1 MLRVLIVDDSPTQ
14 RLLIRAVLQSDPDIT
29 VIGEAGSG
37 EAARE
42 QAKLIKPDLITMD
55 INMPGMGGFEA
66 IRHIMSETPCPIVVL
81 TAMDTGQLSGVT
93 FRALELGALTALPKP
108 RGLPQEDIRARQLI
122 AQVKLM
128 AGVKVVRRT
137 LAAHRPSPSPSQP
150 LRQPKKPIRL
160 VVVGA
165 STGGP
170 PALQQLLSALPPDFP
185 VPIAAVQH
193 IARGFVSGLAQWL
206 SETTPIRCQVA
217 GQDEIPQPG
226 RLYLAPDDYHLTV
239 KASGLLWLST
249 APPQRGLRPCVNAL
263 FESAA
268 HHLKESALGVLLT
281 GMGEDGAAGL
291 LAMRQAGAY
300 TIAQDEASSVVY
312 GMPKAAADLGAAL
325 ESLPLDQIA
334 ARLNM
339 LVRGRETAL

>member
-14 RLLIRAVLQSDPDIT
+14 RLLIRTILESDPGIR
-29 VIGEAGSG
+29 VAGEAGSG

-42 QAKLIKPDLITMD
+42 QAKLLHPDLITMD

-81 TAMDTGQLSGVT
+81 TAMDTDQLGGVT

-108 RGLPQEDIRARQLI
+108 RGLPQTDAKARQLI
-122 AQVKLM
+122 AQIKLM

-137 LAAHRPSPSPSQP
+137 LAARRKPASPSRP
-150 LRQPKKPIRL
+150 LRQPKKTIRL
-160 VVVGA
+160 VVIGA

-170 PALQQLLSALPPDFP
+170 PALQQLLSGLPPDFP

-193 IARGFVSGLAQWL
+193 IARGFVTGLAKWL

-217 GQDEIPQPG
+217 GQDEIPHPG
-226 RLYLAPDDYHLTV
+226 RLYFAPDDYHLTV
-239 KASGLLWLST
+239 KPSGLLWLSA
-249 APPQRGLRPCVNAL
+249 APPQKGLRPCVNAL

-268 HHLKESALGVLLT
+268 RHLGESALGVLLT

-312 GMPKAAADLGAAL
+312 GMPKAAVGLGAAL
-325 ESLPLDQIA
+325 ETLPLDQIA

-339 LVRGRETAL
+339 LVSSEKTAL